1 MWEDDFYWYWLCSEK
16 NTDIFKIRR
25 ILEKYGNAAYVF
37 KSFKPGSV
45 SGLTERDEKYLTD
58 KCVTKIYEDFL
69 RMKDSGVSFVHIKH
83 KDYPERLKSIY
94 DPPAALYVIGSL
106 PADDK
111 LSVAIV
117 GARECS
123 QYGKAAAYNLA
134 SELSARGVQ
143 VISGLAMGIDASAH
157 KGSLDREGYTC
168 AVMGCGV
175 DVCYPKFNMTLYKR
189 IAQSGA
195 LISEYP
201 IHTPPLAYHFP
212 KRNRIISGLAN
223 AVIIVEAKKKSGSL
237 ITADCALEQG
247 RDVFAVP
254 GRMGDVLS
262 EGCNKL
268 IKDGAQLLTCAD
280 DIFDINLLNS
290 PNYHTQNTFK
300 TQCENISDINMLA
313 SQKDIVYSCLGLSP
327 KSLDEV
333 LEETKLDVSVVS
345 EAILYLQIEGK
356 ISEMSKN
363 CYAKLHL

>member
-25 ILEKYGNAAYVF
+25 ILEKYGDAVYVF

-143 VISGLAMGIDASAH
+143 VISGLAMD
-157 KGSLDREGYTC
+157 
-168 AVMGCGV
+168 
-175 DVCYPKFNMTLYKR
+175 
-189 IAQSGA
+189 
-195 LISEYP
+195 
-201 IHTPPLAYHFP
+201 
-212 KRNRIISGLAN
+212 
-223 AVIIVEAKKKSGSL
+223 
-237 ITADCALEQG
+237 
-247 RDVFAVP
+247 
-254 GRMGDVLS
+254 
-262 EGCNKL
+262 
-268 IKDGAQLLTCAD
+268 
-280 DIFDINLLNS
+280 
-290 PNYHTQNTFK
+290 
-300 TQCENISDINMLA
+300 
-313 SQKDIVYSCLGLSP
+313 
-327 KSLDEV
+327 
-333 LEETKLDVSVVS
+333 
-345 EAILYLQIEGK
+345 
-356 ISEMSKN
+356 
-363 CYAKLHL
+363 